1 VTATPLGQLP
11 RAPRRRLAVVS
22 CMDGRVNVEN
32 MLGLALGDA
41 HVIRNAGGIV
51 TDDVIRSLAISQ
63 RALGTVSIML
73 VQHSDCAMTRISD
86 AAFTAAM
93 VADGGQHPPWTVG
106 AFSDVDASVRES
118 LRRLTTS
125 PFLSDVDNIRGFV
138 YDLATG
144 ALREIA

>member
-1 VTATPLGQLP
+1 
-11 RAPRRRLAVVS
+11 
-22 CMDGRVNVEN
+22 MDARVNVETV
-32 MLGLALGDA
+32 LGLAPGDA

-86 AAFTAAM
+86 EEFTAAL
-93 VADGGQHPPWTVG
+93 VADIGQDPPWTVG
-106 AFSDVDASVRES
+106 AFGDVDASVREGV
-118 LRRLTTS
+118 RRLSTS
-125 PFLSDVDNIRGFV
+125 PFLSNVDDVRSFV
-138 YDLATG
+138 YDLLTG

>member
-32 MLGLALGDA
+32 VLGLALGDA

-86 AAFTAAM
+86 AEFTAAL
-93 VADGGQHPPWTVG
+93 VADRGQHPPWAVG

-118 LRRLTTS
+118 LGRLSTS
-125 PFLSDVDNIRGFV
+125 PFLSDVDDIRGFV
-138 YDLATG
+138 YDLTTG
-144 ALREIA
+144 ALHEIA